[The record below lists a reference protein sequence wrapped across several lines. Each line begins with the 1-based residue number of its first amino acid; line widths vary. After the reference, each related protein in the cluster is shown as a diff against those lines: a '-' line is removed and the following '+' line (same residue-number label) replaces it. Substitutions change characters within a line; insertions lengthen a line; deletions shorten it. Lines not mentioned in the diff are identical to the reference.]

1 MRHGGI
7 PLMLMLTGQP
17 AVFCRNVFSTL
28 AFAVGQYV
36 CSASN
41 DVSPAA
47 VPSQSPVTL
56 SNTANERGQIK
67 FDQKKIAL
75 YDFQIVRMKEEQ
87 KEKQISA

>member
-7 PLMLMLTGQP
+7 PLMLMLTGHP

-56 SNTANERGQIK
+56 SNTASVRGHVKVDQKQIK
-67 FDQKKIAL
+67 
-75 YDFQIVRMKEEQ
+75 
-87 KEKQISA
+87 